1 MRVLR
6 DYGSGSKAGLQQ
18 LLASSGLISQLYGT
32 VAQGV
37 EQCLALPQAEAAA
50 GDEASAAAR
59 AVEVVGGVMSE
70 FRFIGSDLSAAGPLP
85 ASAGPHAAGELLRLL
100 APWQCCGS

>member
-1 MRVLR
+1 
-6 DYGSGSKAGLQQ
+6 
-18 LLASSGLISQLYGT
+18 
-32 VAQGV
+32 
-37 EQCLALPQAEAAA
+37 
-50 GDEASAAAR
+50 
-59 AVEVVGGVMSE
+59 MSE